1 MRAIIAAFRQS
12 GSRFITTSGV
22 SSYLSLNL
30 SSLTQL
36 RTVPQVPRMYQHR
49 STSWV
54 AWEQPN
60 PALYKPPRA
69 SISTE
74 SRPGA
79 SHAQDA
85 HDIGETVNTRATV
98 TVGAGSQEISSTG
111 KMAPPSIQVAG
122 AGPTPRYEIRAVQT
136 QTESLPLFPTTL
148 LCIPGVTATWPC
160 DAPEHPHQQR
170 VRRRS
175 DSIQESKESQK
186 EEAARFQDSD
196 TPERQDASEESG

>member
-1 MRAIIAAFRQS
+1 MRAITAAFRHS
-12 GSRFITTSGV
+12 GSRFITTSG
-22 SSYLSLNL
+22 
-30 SSLTQL
+30 
-36 RTVPQVPRMYQHR
+36 VPRMYQHR

-85 HDIGETVNTRATV
+85 HDIGETINSRATV
-98 TVGAGSQEISSTG
+98 TAGAGSQEISSTG
-111 KMAPPSIQVAG
+111 KMASPSTQVAG
-122 AGPTPRYEIRAVQT
+122 AGPTPPYQIRAVQT
-136 QTESLPLFPTTL
+136 ETESPLLLPTTL
-148 LCIPGVTATWPC
+148 LCIPGMTATWPC

-170 VRRRS
+170 VRKRS
-175 DSIQESKESQK
+175 NCIQENKESQK
-186 EEAARFQDSD
+186 EGAAQFQDSD
-196 TPERQDASEESG
+196 TPKRQDASDESG